1 MQCLLKTENLNYKN
15 ILKNINIMIKKGTV
29 ISISG
34 SNNCGKT
41 TLIKLLCGL
50 LIEKESVFYKNEA
63 LESLTDKKIGFV
75 IPSLEIPFHD
85 CSIEEELMYAL
96 DRLEMDLETKR
107 KHYKKIISFFKLK
120 NMTKEDPAKLYLF
133 AKIKLRLALA
143 IIEHKEMILLDD
155 ISSGLTKKENQE
167 LFLLLKEIKEAGI
180 TIVMT
185 TSNLEETL
193 FSDYLYILDEGSI
206 VLEGKTID
214 VLQEDSKLNKLGLT
228 LPFMVDLSL
237 KLKYYEL
244 VDNIETDMDRLVDI
258 LWK

>member
-155 ISSGLTKKENQE
+155 ISSGLTKKENQD
-167 LFLLLKEIKEAGI
+167 LFLLLKEIKE
-180 TIVMT
+180 V
-185 TSNLEETL
+185 
-193 FSDYLYILDEGSI
+193 
-206 VLEGKTID
+206 
-214 VLQEDSKLNKLGLT
+214 QEDSKLNKLGLT

>member
-1 MQCLLKTENLNYKN
+1 
-15 ILKNINIMIKKGTV
+15 
-29 ISISG
+29 
-34 SNNCGKT
+34 
-41 TLIKLLCGL
+41 
-50 LIEKESVFYKNEA
+50 
-63 LESLTDKKIGFV
+63 
-75 IPSLEIPFHD
+75 
-85 CSIEEELMYAL
+85 
-96 DRLEMDLETKR
+96 
-107 KHYKKIISFFKLK
+107 
-120 NMTKEDPAKLYLF
+120 MTKEDPAKLYLF

-193 FSDYLYILDEGSI
+193 FSDYLYILDEGSV